1 MAVELLL
8 EAAKGGGEI
17 MCVHGYGGLSIT
29 VGRRQFIE
37 PSNPRSRAQWE
48 GALDELVIANFVK
61 PGEMFYRLT
70 AAGFTE
76 ADKLSIK

>member
-37 PSNPRSRAQWE
+37 PSNP
-48 GALDELVIANFVK
+48 
-61 PGEMFYRLT
+61 
-70 AAGFTE
+70 
-76 ADKLSIK
+76 